1 MPKPCKIQV
10 RKRFQ
15 RAVNLTA
22 DFHTDSAVRDFI
34 VSPLAWE
41 TTCRFANGAATG
53 NRAWALIGP
62 YGSGKS
68 SFASF
73 FANLISPSGRN
84 SAMRRIRETW
94 ANDAPAL
101 KKTLRGTGE
110 GYIPV
115 PMVGQRAPLAQ
126 IILQGI
132 ETALT
137 AHWDGPGRSP
147 AIIERL
153 RGTLNDFES
162 ERPVS
167 DTEIVDL
174 VCDSAKSVATAKHKG
189 TGICLILDE
198 FGKALEWA
206 AQHPSRTDLY
216 LLQLLAEAAN
226 RENEGRFMLI
236 TIQHQSMEAYADRL
250 SVQQRREWEK
260 VAGRFETVPYLESP
274 RHLVG
279 LVAEAI
285 EASGPVKQLSNWKEH
300 NAAVKAIAKLAKGNI
315 PVAALRKSYPLHPT
329 VALVLGPLF
338 RLDLGQ
344 NERSLFSFLSSREPG
359 AFQQYLQKWQQDP
372 EVASLFGLPELY
384 DYVVANTRALIS
396 TSPEARIWGT
406 AEEAL
411 RRLPKD
417 AGKLDEDVIKVVAIL
432 SLIGNTVGLAA
443 SKDNLINS
451 LEGAKGKIE
460 AGIRS
465 LTSSSILI
473 YRRFKKSYQLWD
485 GSDLNVGELLSKGRD
500 AVFERGDLAG
510 QIEEVL
516 TLPPYLAAR
525 HYLES
530 GTLRSYEC
538 RFVSSRS
545 PGDLNSYQGHADGLI
560 GIVLPEKSWTS
571 ESTPSDTEHSGKPV
585 LSLRLSAETPL
596 VETLLDF
603 LGAREALKATSELEN
618 DPIARR
624 ALTEL
629 KLAANDRLQEQL
641 THAFHGRLE
650 GSWLCN
656 DEQVAEGGSL
666 SDLATRTFNDAY
678 AAAPCVHNELLNR
691 GVLSSAA
698 AAARRELLERM
709 LLNADEENLG
719 IEGHPPELSMYLS
732 VLNATRLHRSFKGQ
746 LQIATPTPTSV
757 FREIWSSFDQ
767 LFRESQ
773 SDRLTLKG
781 VYEHFRKPPFG
792 VREGLLPVIL
802 FSYLLVN
809 KETAFLYEDGT
820 FIPAIEKDHV
830 QRFLSRP
837 QTFEVQKLALS
848 APAKAA
854 MNEARK
860 ALDGEASEGELLPTV
875 KGLIE
880 AASGLSSFARQTQRI
895 SPEARK
901 LRAALFS
908 ARDPIH
914 LLCEGIPEALE
925 IGTGTKSLKTDLASK
940 LRGALDELKASE
952 QSLVDEIKSM
962 LLHAFGR
969 GTVSSVDFV
978 SLRQRAESIN
988 LEAFQVQPLARV
1000 VLVFSSLEG
1009 KKPNAEWLKQ
1019 FGLALVG
1026 KPVPQWRDEDIPI
1039 FRSVLFEA
1047 ARQFAAAEAGST
1059 DLNATPLQNGSRQSE
1074 RLTSIAWLTSDGGYD
1089 TAVAR
1094 VTTEFHSKLD
1104 RLLPKLRKMAVAND
1118 VDLRTLLAAALVE
1131 EAGSRQP
1138 QSVDEAFALEV

>member
-1 MPKPCKIQV
+1 MSKPCKIQV

-22 DFHTDSAVRDFI
+22 DFQMDSAVRDFI
-34 VSPLAWE
+34 VSQLAWE
-41 TTCRFANGAATG
+41 TTCRFANGAATN

-68 SFASF
+68 SFAAF
-73 FANLISPSGRN
+73 FANLISPEGRR

-94 ANDAPAL
+94 AENTPAL
-101 KKTLRGTGE
+101 LKTLRGTGD
-110 GYIPV
+110 GFLPV
-115 PMVGQRAPLAQ
+115 PMVGERAPLAQ

-137 AHWDGPGRSP
+137 THWDGPGRSP
-147 AIIERL
+147 AIINRI
-153 RGTLNDFES
+153 RATLNEH
-162 ERPVS
+162 EGGRQAP
-167 DTEIVDL
+167 DTEIVSL
-174 VCDSAKSVATAKHKG
+174 VCDAAKSVASAKLKG
-189 TGICLILDE
+189 SGLCLILDE

-206 AQHPSRTDLY
+206 AQNPSQTDLY
-216 LLQLLAEAAN
+216 LLQLLSEAAN
-226 RENEGRFMLI
+226 REEEGRFMLV

-274 RHLVG
+274 RHLAG

-285 EASGPVKQLSNWKEH
+285 EATGPLKQLSNWKEH
-300 NAAVKAIAKLAKGNI
+300 KAAVKAIGQMAKGDI
-315 PVAALRKSYPLHPT
+315 PVAALKKSYPLHPT

-344 NERSLFSFLSSREPG
+344 NERSLFSFLSSREPN
-359 AFQQYLQKWQQDP
+359 AFQQYLQKWHQDP
-372 EVASLFGLPELY
+372 KAVSLFGLPELY

-411 RRLPKD
+411 RRLPED
-417 AGKLDEDVIKVVAIL
+417 AGKLDEDLIKVVAIL
-432 SLIGNTVGLAA
+432 SLVGNTVGLSA
-443 SKDNLINS
+443 SKDNLVNS

-460 AGIRS
+460 AAIRS
-465 LTSSSILI
+465 LKSSSILI

-500 AVFERGDLAG
+500 AVYERGDLAG

-538 RFVSSRS
+538 RFVSSQS
-545 PGDLNSYQGHADGLI
+545 LGELIHYQGHADGLI
-560 GIVLPEKSWTS
+560 GIVLPEKNLASGVS
-571 ESTPSDTEHSGKPV
+571 STENVHSGKPT
-585 LSLRLSAETPL
+585 LSLRLTAETPL

-603 LGAREALKATSELEN
+603 LGAREALKSTSELEN

-641 THAFHGRLE
+641 THAFNGKLA
-650 GSWLCN
+650 GSWFCN
-656 DEQVAEGGSL
+656 EEPVTKDGSL
-666 SDLATRTFNDAY
+666 SDLATRTFNDSY
-678 AAAPCVHNELLNR
+678 VAAPCVHNELLNR

-709 LLNADEENLG
+709 LLNASEDNLG

-732 VLNATRLHRSFKGQ
+732 VLDATKLHRSIKGQ
-746 LQIATPTPTSV
+746 LQIAAPTPTSV
-757 FREIWSSFDQ
+757 FKEIWSSFDQ
-767 LFRESQ
+767 IFSEKQ
-773 SDRLTLKG
+773 SKPLSLKD
-781 VYEHFRKPPFG
+781 VYDNFRKPPFG

-837 QTFEVQKLALS
+837 QTFKIQKLALT
-848 APAKAA
+848 PKAKAA
-854 MNEARK
+854 MIEARK
-860 ALDGEASEGELLPTV
+860 ALDGETNKGELLPTV
-875 KGLIE
+875 KGLIQ
-880 AASGLSSFARQTQRI
+880 AVSGLSGFARQTNRI
-895 SPEARK
+895 SPEAK
-901 LRAALFS
+901 MLRSALVS
-908 ARDPIH
+908 ARDPIN

-925 IGTGTKSLKTDLASK
+925 IDGGAKSLKADLAPK

-952 QSLVDEIKSM
+952 QCLVDEIKSM
-962 LLHAFGR
+962 LLHAFGQ
-969 GTVSSVDFV
+969 GTVSSVDFA

-988 LEAFQVQPLARV
+988 LVAFNAQPLKRIV
-1000 VLVFSSLEG
+1000 DVFSRLDSENPG
-1009 KKPNAEWLKQ
+1009 TEWLKQ

-1059 DLNATPLQNGSRQSE
+1059 DLNTTPLQNGSLQSE
-1074 RLTSIAWLTSDGGYD
+1074 KLTSIAWLTSDSGYD

-1094 VTTEFHSKLD
+1094 VTPEFRSKLD
-1104 RLLPKLRKMAVAND
+1104 RLLPKLRKMAMAND
-1118 VDLRTLLAAALVE
+1118 LDLRALLAAALVE
-1131 EAGSRQP
+1131 EAGSKQP
-1138 QSVDEAFALEV
+1138 QSVEEAFALKV

>member
-41 TTCRFANGAATG
+41 TTCRFVNGAATS

-68 SFASF
+68 SFAAF
-73 FANLISPSGRN
+73 FANLISPFGQKG
-84 SAMRRIRETW
+84 AMRRIRETW
-94 ANDAPAL
+94 AEDAPAL

-110 GYIPV
+110 GFIPV
-115 PMVGQRAPLAQ
+115 PMVGERAPLAQ

-132 ETALT
+132 ETALID
-137 AHWDGPGRSP
+137 HWDGPGRSP
-147 AIIERL
+147 AIINRIKL
-153 RGTLNDFES
+153 TLNDLEGGRQAPDS
-162 ERPVS
+162 
-167 DTEIVDL
+167 EIVSL
-174 VCDSAKSVATAKHKG
+174 VCDAAKSVASAKLKG
-189 TGICLILDE
+189 SGLCLILDE

-206 AQHPSRTDLY
+206 AQHPSQTDLF
-216 LLQLLAEAAN
+216 LLQLLSEAAN
-226 RENEGRFMLI
+226 REEEGRFMLV

-260 VAGRFETVPYLESP
+260 VAGRFETVPYLESS
-274 RHLVG
+274 RHLAG

-285 EASGPVKQLSNWKEH
+285 EPSGPIKQLSSWKEH
-300 NAAVKAIAKLAKGNI
+300 TASVKAIGQMAKGDI
-315 PVAALRKSYPLHPT
+315 PIAALKKSYPLHPT
-329 VALVLGPLF
+329 VALVLGPLL

-344 NERSLFSFLSSREPG
+344 NERSLFSFLSSREPFG
-359 AFQQYLQKWQQDP
+359 FQQYLQKWHQDSKA
-372 EVASLFGLPELY
+372 VSLFGLPELY

-396 TSPEARIWGT
+396 TSPEARVWGT

-411 RRLPKD
+411 RRLPED

-432 SLIGNTVGLAA
+432 SLIGNTVGLTA
-443 SKDNLINS
+443 SKDSLIHS
-451 LEGAKGKIE
+451 LKGTKGKIE
-460 AGIRS
+460 AAIRS
-465 LTSSSILI
+465 LKSSSILI

-538 RFVSSRS
+538 RFVSSQSR
-545 PGDLNSYQGHADGLI
+545 GELTHYHGNADGLI
-560 GIVLPEKSWTS
+560 GIVLPEKSLTS
-571 ESTPSDTEHSGKPV
+571 GGISPENVHSGKPI
-585 LSLRLSAETPL
+585 LSLRLTEETQL

-603 LGAREALKATSELEN
+603 LGAREALRSTSELEN

-641 THAFHGRLE
+641 THAFHGKLV
-650 GSWLCN
+650 GAWFCN
-656 DEQVAEGGSL
+656 EEPVTNGGSL
-666 SDLATRTFNDAY
+666 SDLATRTFNEAY

-709 LLNADEENLG
+709 LLNASEENLG

-732 VLNATRLHRSFKGQ
+732 VLDATKLHRSIKGER
-746 LQIATPTPTSV
+746 QIAAPTPTSI
-757 FREIWSSFDQ
+757 FREIWSSFDL
-767 LFRESQ
+767 LFNENQNES
-773 SDRLTLKG
+773 LTLK
-781 VYEHFRKPPFG
+781 VIYETFRKPPFG

-837 QTFEVQKLALS
+837 QTFKVQKLAIN

-854 MNEARK
+854 LNEAWK
-860 ALDGEASEGELLPTV
+860 ALDGEVSEGELLPTV
-875 KGLIE
+875 KGLIG
-880 AASGLSSFARQTQRI
+880 AASGLSSFARQTQHI

-908 ARDPIH
+908 ARDPIN
-914 LLCEGIPEALE
+914 LLSKGIPNALE
-925 IGTGTKSLKTDLASK
+925 ISATTKSLKADLALK

-952 QSLVDEIKSM
+952 QGLVDEIKSM

-969 GTVSSVDFV
+969 GTMSSVDFV

-988 LEAFQVQPLARV
+988 LEAFQVQPLGRV
-1000 VLVFSSLEG
+1000 VLVFSHLEG
-1009 KKPNAEWLKQ
+1009 KKPSTEWLKQ
-1019 FGLALVG
+1019 FGSALVG
-1026 KPVPQWRDEDIPI
+1026 KPVPQWRDDDIPI

-1047 ARQFAAAEAGST
+1047 ARQFAAAEAGSA
-1059 DLNATPLQNGSRQSE
+1059 DLNATPLQNSPLQGE

-1094 VTTEFHSKLD
+1094 VSPEFHSKLD
-1104 RLLPKLRKMAVAND
+1104 RLLPKLRKMALAND
-1118 VDLRTLLAAALVE
+1118 VDLRTMLAAALVE
-1131 EAGSRQP
+1131 EAGSKQP
-1138 QSVDEAFALEV
+1138 QSVDEAFALKV

>member
-1 MPKPCKIQV
+1 MPKPYKIQV

-22 DFHTDSAVRDFI
+22 DFQTDSAVRDFI

-41 TTCRFANGAATG
+41 ATCRFVEGASTN

-68 SFASF
+68 SFAAF
-73 FANLISPSGRN
+73 FANLISPGGRR
-84 SAMRRIRETW
+84 SALHRIR
-94 ANDAPAL
+94 DAWSKEAPDLQKA
-101 KKTLRGTGE
+101 LRGTGA
-110 GYIPV
+110 GFLPV
-115 PMVGQRAPLAQ
+115 PIVGERAPLAQ
-126 IILQGI
+126 VILQGV
-132 ETALT
+132 ESALT
-137 AHWDGPGRSP
+137 THWDGPGRSP
-147 AIIERL
+147 AILKRL
-153 RGTLNDFES
+153 RITLSDIES
-162 ERPVS
+162 GRIVP
-167 DTEIVDL
+167 DTEIVSL
-174 VCDSAKSVATAKHKG
+174 VSDAASAVAKANLKG

-206 AQHPSRTDLY
+206 AQHPSQTDLY
-216 LLQLLAEAAN
+216 LLQLLAETAN
-226 RENEGRFMLI
+226 RADEGRFMLI

-250 SVQQRREWEK
+250 SVHQRREWEK

-274 RHLVG
+274 RHLAG

-285 EASGPVKQLSNWKEH
+285 ETSGPVKQLPSWKDH
-300 NAAVKAIAKLAKGNI
+300 MAAVKAVGQLAKGEI
-315 PVAALRKSYPLHPT
+315 PVAALKKSYPLHPM
-329 VALVLGPLF
+329 VALALGPLF

-359 AFQQYLQKWQQDP
+359 AFPHYLQKWHQNP
-372 EVASLFGLPELY
+372 KAASLFGLPELY

-417 AGKLDEDVIKVVAIL
+417 AGQLDEDLIKVVAIL

-443 SKDNLINS
+443 SNDCLVQS
-451 LEGAKGKIE
+451 LSGAKGKIE
-460 AGIRS
+460 AAIRT
-465 LTSSSILI
+465 LKGSSILI
-473 YRRFKKSYQLWD
+473 YRRFKKSFQLWD
-485 GSDLNVGELLSKGRD
+485 GSDLNVGELLRKGRD
-500 AVFERGDLAG
+500 TVFERGDLAG

-538 RFVSSRS
+538 RFVSARS
-545 PGDLNSYQGHADGLI
+545 HGTLAEYQGHADGLI
-560 GIVLPEKSWTS
+560 GIVLPEKGVTPVAPPE
-571 ESTPSDTEHSGKPV
+571 ESDHSGKPV
-585 LSLRLSAETPL
+585 LSLRLGAETPL

-603 LGAREALKATSELEN
+603 LGAREALNSTSELEN

-629 KLAANDRLQEQL
+629 KLAAHDKLQEQL
-641 THAFHGRLE
+641 THAFHGKLE
-650 GSWLCN
+650 GEWYCN
-656 DEQVAEGGSL
+656 DELITSGGSL
-666 SDLATRTFNDAY
+666 SNLATRTFNEAY

-691 GVLSSAA
+691 GTLSSAA

-709 LLNADEENLG
+709 LLNAGEENLG

-732 VLNATRLHRSFKGQ
+732 VLDATKLHRSIKGQ
-746 LQIATPTPTSV
+746 LQIAAPTPSSA
-757 FREIWSSFDQ
+757 FREIWSSFDE
-767 LFRESQ
+767 LFSAHQ
-773 SDRLTLKG
+773 SERRTLQS
-781 VYEHFRKPPFG
+781 VYEHFRQPPFG

-837 QTFEVQKLALS
+837 QTFEVQKLALN

-854 MNEARK
+854 LYEARK
-860 ALDGEASEGELLPTV
+860 ALDSNVDEGELLPTV

-880 AASGLSSFARQTQRI
+880 AVSGLSSFARQTQRI

-914 LLCEGIPEALE
+914 LLCEGIPNALQ
-925 IGTGTKSLKTDLASK
+925 IGTTAKSLKADLAPK
-940 LRGALDELKASE
+940 LRGTLNELKATESR
-952 QSLVDEIKSM
+952 LVNEIKSM

-969 GTVSSVDFV
+969 GAVSSVNFP
-978 SLRQRAESIN
+978 SLRKRAESIN
-988 LEAFQVQPLARV
+988 LEAFPVQPLARV
-1000 VLVFSSLEG
+1000 VLVFSTLEG
-1009 KKPNAEWLKQ
+1009 KTPSVEWLKQ

-1059 DLNATPLQNGSRQSE
+1059 DLNKIPLRNNSTRGEQ
-1074 RLTSIAWLTSDGGYD
+1074 LTSIAWLTSEGGYD

-1094 VTTEFHSKLD
+1094 ITPEFHSKLE
-1104 RLLPKLRKMAVAND
+1104 RLLPKLRKLAIAND
-1118 VDLRTLLAAALVE
+1118 LDLRALLAAALVE
-1131 EAGSRQP
+1131 EAGSSQP
-1138 QSVDEAFALEV
+1138 QSVYEAFALEV